1 MRGSPSPLLRTG
13 PKEMDACTVG
23 NQDNR
28 LRERKEEGKKKM
40 EKRTAVIF
48 LKKWGKVRKGRRKHW
63 YASYSTCETAVFN
76 RSFAVSP
83 RSNDEKKSIL

>member
-1 MRGSPSPLLRTG
+1 MKRRQPGTAQLVVYILGYFFLLFLFTIYYNHQIIIQMRGSPSPLLRTG

-40 EKRTAVIF
+40 EKKELQLF
-48 LKKWGKVRKGRRKHW
+48 
-63 YASYSTCETAVFN
+63 F
-76 RSFAVSP
+76 
-83 RSNDEKKSIL
+83 

>member
-40 EKRTAVIF
+40 EKKELQLF
-48 LKKWGKVRKGRRKHW
+48 
-63 YASYSTCETAVFN
+63 F
-76 RSFAVSP
+76 
-83 RSNDEKKSIL
+83 

>member
-40 EKRTAVIF
+40 EKKEHCSYFFEKVGKGAERTEET
-48 LKKWGKVRKGRRKHW
+48 LVRKLL
-63 YASYSTCETAVFN
+63 Y
-76 RSFAVSP
+76 
-83 RSNDEKKSIL
+83 L